1 MWRAEDVLLRRLVAV
16 KEVHLPS
23 TLDDEERRVQRER
36 VLREARSA
44 AAVRH
49 PVLVTV
55 FDVVEDG
62 DRPWIVLE
70 LVEAQT
76 LAARIREQT
85 LSPQQAARVGLDL
98 LAALAAVHRAG
109 IQHRD
114 VKPGNVLIE
123 DDGRPRLTDFG
134 IASSAGDAS
143 LTSTGVLL
151 GSPSYLPPERA
162 RGESGG
168 PSSDLWGLAAT
179 LYTAVEGKPPYE
191 GEHPLAVLTAVVEG
205 RRRPAERAGALE
217 PLLAD
222 LLDAEPQDRPDAA
235 EVRRRLVEVAGP
247 DLGRLLLDPT
257 RSPGLDDAGHDG
269 PGHDGPGPGDAATDL
284 LGVAAG
290 KVVAGTST
298 MTAGPAPGT
307 ASAGSGSASG
317 SGSGSADVDELSR
330 TSSLAATSAPAPAS
344 DPLAAAAAGAPDAGA
359 PRRRRRPR
367 RARLGV
373 LALVVLALVAALA
386 VTALVVTRL
395 HAAGSGGG
403 SAAQPAASGSAVP
416 ASPQPVAFDATADTA
431 PTPAGWVRYRD
442 PAGWSVAHPTNW
454 RQTRLGEQGV
464 DFVEPGTGSY
474 LHVQTSST
482 APVSVLRDWESQ
494 EQSLVPRVSN
504 YARVAMTPTDGGD
517 GSRAADWEF
526 RFELAGSALRAVDRG
541 LVAAGTGYT
550 LYWQTPAAAWDGS
563 QPTLTGLFSSFAT
576 R

>member
-16 KEVHLPS
+16 KEVHLPP
-23 TLDDEERRVQRER
+23 TLDDEERRVLRER
-36 VLREARSA
+36 VLREARTA

-55 FDVVEDG
+55 FDVVEDA

-85 LSPQQAARVGLDL
+85 LSPEQAARVGLDL

-123 DDGRPRLTDFG
+123 EDGRPRLTDFG
-134 IASSAGDAS
+134 IASTAGDVS

-179 LYTAVEGKPPYE
+179 LYTAVEGEPPYQ

-205 RRRPAERAGALE
+205 RRRPTEHAGALE

-222 LLDAEPQDRPDAA
+222 LLDSEPQDRPDAA

-247 DLGRLLLDPT
+247 GLDRLLLDPS
-257 RSPGLDDAGHDG
+257 RSPGLDDDG
-269 PGHDGPGPGDAATDL
+269 PPTDHPDYDDEATDDTGRANGRTSGGTSVL
-284 LGVAAG
+284 AAG
-290 KVVAGTST
+290 TTSDLNGTS
-298 MTAGPAPGT
+298 GT
-307 ASAGSGSASG
+307 AAAGIRTPDDDGG
-317 SGSGSADVDELSR
+317 LFR
-330 TSSLAATSAPAPAS
+330 TSSFPAS
-344 DPLAAAAAGAPDAGA
+344 SYPASAASYSPDHDTASGAPTGA
-359 PRRRRRPR
+359 PPRPR
-367 RARLGV
+367 LRRSRRIALGLGA
-373 LALVVLALVAALA
+373 LALVLLALL
-386 VTALVVTRL
+386 TALVVRQVRGTD
-395 HAAGSGGG
+395 AGSGPV
-403 SAAQPAASGSAVP
+403 AQPSASGSAVP
-416 ASPQPVAFDATADTA
+416 ASPQPVAFDATAESA

-442 PAGWSVAHPTNW
+442 PAGWSVAHPAQW
-454 RQTRLGEQGV
+454 RQTRLGEQGI

-474 LHVQTSST
+474 LHVETSTT
-482 APVSVLRDWESQ
+482 APASVLQDWESQ
-494 EQSLVPRVSN
+494 EQSLAPRVSN
-504 YARVAMTPTDGGD
+504 FARIALTPADGGD
-517 GSRAADWEF
+517 GTRAADWEF
-526 RFELAGSALRAVDRG
+526 RFGLAGSALHAVDRG
-541 LVAAGTGYT
+541 LVSDGTGYT

-563 QPTLTGLFSSFAT
+563 QATLAALFSSFAT